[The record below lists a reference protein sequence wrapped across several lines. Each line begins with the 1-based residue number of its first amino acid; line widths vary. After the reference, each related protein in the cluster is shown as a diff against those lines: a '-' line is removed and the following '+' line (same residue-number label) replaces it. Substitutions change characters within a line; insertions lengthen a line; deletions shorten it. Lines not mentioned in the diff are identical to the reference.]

1 MDNNS
6 GEIIHRHHGKIFT
19 EYVPTNDEVDELNRF
34 LDEMLEE
41 QYRSLRNKE
50 LQKNNKKKF
59 WKLQKQ

>member
-6 GEIIHRHHGKIFT
+6 AEIIHRHHGKIFT
-19 EYVPTNDEVDELNRF
+19 EYVSTNDEVDDLNRF

-50 LQKNNKKKF
+50 LQNNNKKKI